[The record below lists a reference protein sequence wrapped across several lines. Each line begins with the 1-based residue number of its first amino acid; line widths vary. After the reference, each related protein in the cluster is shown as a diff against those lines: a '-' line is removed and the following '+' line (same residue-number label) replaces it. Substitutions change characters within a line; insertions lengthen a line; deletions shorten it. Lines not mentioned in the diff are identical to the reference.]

1 MDHLDRLFH
10 RLVNNIRSRNP
21 AHLTLPFTVAEL
33 YEQVVPY
40 RHNRREL
47 GIETNQD
54 YELAVTRLLS
64 GERGYLLGD
73 ESMQE
78 TLRRELE
85 SQEPDAGVFRE
96 FATAEIS
103 ISPNALQSV
112 GAAPRKAAR
121 AEAGTSGDA
130 DPVAA
135 PHETPGD
142 ADAMT
147 ARTAAEDGARPDT
160 PQPASTGSRSQESPA
175 TSARAEQSGS
185 RVQEIVAA
193 PAAVGAGAPS
203 RVPQSGFSPDA
214 DCRFCGATL
223 PQGKQVKF
231 CPNCGQN
238 LSISRCPACGS
249 EIEAGWKF
257 CITCGRAAGA

>member
-10 RLVNNIRSRNP
+10 RAVNNIRSRNP

-33 YEQVVPY
+33 YEQIVPY

-54 YELAVTRLLS
+54 YEVTITRLLS

-73 ESMQE
+73 EAMQE
-78 TLRRELE
+78 SLRRELE
-85 SQEPDAGVFRE
+85 SQEPDVSAFRE

-103 ISPNALQSV
+103 ISPTALQSV
-112 GAAPRKAAR
+112 GAVPRRGAKEELTAPGSTEQGKPPAAR
-121 AEAGTSGDA
+121 AEAARPAVPAAQPPAEAAPSPQAISSQEDA
-130 DPVAA
+130 VRPVASGASA
-135 PHETPGD
+135 PGRLPQ
-142 ADAMT
+142 
-147 ARTAAEDGARPDT
+147 AA
-160 PQPASTGSRSQESPA
+160 
-175 TSARAEQSGS
+175 
-185 RVQEIVAA
+185 
-193 PAAVGAGAPS
+193 
-203 RVPQSGFSPDA
+203 FSPDA
-214 DCRFCGATL
+214 GCRFCGATL
-223 PQGKQVKF
+223 PEGKQVKF

-257 CITCGRAAGA
+257 CITCGRAAGI

>member
-33 YEQVVPY
+33 YEQIVPY

-54 YELAVTRLLS
+54 YEVTVTRLLS

-78 TLRRELE
+78 SLRRELE
-85 SQEPDAGVFRE
+85 SHDPDVSAFRE
-96 FATAEIS
+96 FPTAEVS
-103 ISPNALQSV
+103 ISPSALQSV
-112 GAAPRKAAR
+112 GAAPRRPAQAAEAETSAAAASAQQASGNRESPAESVRARQTDSPSDESVTAPAAR
-121 AEAGTSGDA
+121 ASSSSRIPREA
-130 DPVAA
+130 
-135 PHETPGD
+135 
-142 ADAMT
+142 
-147 ARTAAEDGARPDT
+147 
-160 PQPASTGSRSQESPA
+160 
-175 TSARAEQSGS
+175 
-185 RVQEIVAA
+185 
-193 PAAVGAGAPS
+193 
-203 RVPQSGFSPDA
+203 FSPDA
-214 DCRFCGATL
+214 GCRFCGATL
-223 PQGKQVKF
+223 PEGKQVKF

-238 LSISRCPACGS
+238 LSINRCPACGS

-257 CITCGRAAGA
+257 CITCGRAAGV

>member
-10 RLVNNIRSRNP
+10 RLVNNIRARNP

-33 YEQVVPY
+33 YEQIVPY

-54 YELAVTRLLS
+54 YEVTVTRLLS

-78 TLRRELE
+78 SLRRELE
-85 SQEPDAGVFRE
+85 SHDPDVSAFRE
-96 FATAEIS
+96 FATAEVS
-103 ISPNALQSV
+103 ISPNALQGV
-112 GAAPRKAAR
+112 GAAPRRTAGAGSEGTTPAGQSAAR
-121 AEAGTSGDA
+121 GH
-130 DPVAA
+130 AA
-135 PHETPGD
+135 PEPETMRAPQ
-142 ADAMT
+142 T
-147 ARTAAEDGARPDT
+147 TGAT
-160 PQPASTGSRSQESPA
+160 PASVAVPGTASP
-175 TSARAEQSGS
+175 
-185 RVQEIVAA
+185 
-193 PAAVGAGAPS
+193 APS
-203 RVPQSGFSPDA
+203 RIPQEPFSPEA
-214 DCRFCGATL
+214 GCRYCGATL
-223 PQGKQVKF
+223 PEGKQVKF

-238 LSISRCPACGS
+238 LSVNRCPACGS

>member
-10 RLVNNIRSRNP
+10 RLVNNIRARNP

-33 YEQVVPY
+33 YEQLVPY

-54 YELAVTRLLS
+54 YEVTVTRLLS

-73 ESMQE
+73 EAMQE
-78 TLRRELE
+78 ALRRELE
-85 SQEPDAGVFRE
+85 SHDPDVSMFRE
-96 FATAEIS
+96 FATAEVS
-103 ISPNALQSV
+103 ISPNALQ
-112 GAAPRKAAR
+112 
-121 AEAGTSGDA
+121 
-130 DPVAA
+130 
-135 PHETPGD
+135 
-142 ADAMT
+142 
-147 ARTAAEDGARPDT
+147 
-160 PQPASTGSRSQESPA
+160 
-175 TSARAEQSGS
+175 
-185 RVQEIVAA
+185 
-193 PAAVGAGAPS
+193 GAGATPRRAPAPEVVAEGAAQATPQDPAEPPGETVRAS
-203 RVPQSGFSPDA
+203 QAASPQPQSVAAAGTAGASAASRIPREPFSPDA
-214 DCRFCGATL
+214 GCRFCGATL
-223 PQGKQVKF
+223 PEGKQVKF

>member
-33 YEQVVPY
+33 YEQIVPY

-54 YELAVTRLLS
+54 YEVAVTRLLS

-78 TLRRELE
+78 SLRRELE
-85 SQEPDAGVFRE
+85 AHDPDVSTFRE
-96 FATAEIS
+96 FATAEVS
-103 ISPNALQSV
+103 ISPNALQGVGVPPRRSARSEGGAPAIT
-112 GAAPRKAAR
+112 GAAGAATSGSAATAATAGSAAR
-121 AEAGTSGDA
+121 RD
-130 DPVAA
+130 VAA
-135 PHETPGD
+135 SD
-142 ADAMT
+142 A
-147 ARTAAEDGARPDT
+147 
-160 PQPASTGSRSQESPA
+160 ASDQEASREH
-175 TSARAEQSGS
+175 GS
-185 RVQEIVAA
+185 RVEIGRTRQAA
-193 PAAVGAGAPS
+193 PVSEEVRAVPAAVALDASGIPS
-203 RVPQSGFSPDA
+203 TGFSPDA
-214 DCRFCGATL
+214 GCRFCGATL
-223 PQGKQVKF
+223 PEGKQVKF

-238 LSISRCPACGS
+238 LSINRCPACGS

-257 CITCGRAAGA
+257 CITCGRAAGV